1 MNYQD
6 KQKVKNLY
14 EDNSQNLENLVPQ
27 EANNLN
33 KDFYKEMDLESGVGS
48 NLTDI
53 NGHTSEDPMT
63 YDTTQNIGTTNT
75 IGQKSEDTKMKE
87 KKNIS
92 NHIGYLENQKVTE
105 ERKNNKLIT
114 QETATFNYAATI
126 VLNSENIFS
135 SLENFIFDLNLEK
148 IKNNIDI
155 KKFLSQIIYDC
166 SKNYFFVVQNRAKEL
181 NNEFEIN
188 LEKIMFFNPF
198 EII

>member
-33 KDFYKEMDLESGVGS
+33 KDFYKEVDLESGVGS